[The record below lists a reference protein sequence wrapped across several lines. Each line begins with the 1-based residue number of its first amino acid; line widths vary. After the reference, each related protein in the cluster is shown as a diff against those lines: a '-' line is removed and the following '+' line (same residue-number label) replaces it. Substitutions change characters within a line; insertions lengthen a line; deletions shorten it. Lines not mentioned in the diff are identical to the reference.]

1 MADDAKQLQEDLK
14 ELERLAS
21 RLGKSVNFSNLK
33 NDAEA
38 VKELLKA
45 WRKEI
50 DEMNREFNDLSSTFK
65 NVIDDLKKFDSTS
78 SRINRSFKTLGGL
91 ADKLKYDAED
101 ISKLNRKD
109 LENLQKKAE
118 AEISNL
124 KANKEVL
131 NNKFKNLSADRIAAI
146 ATQTR
151 NRDLAKQ
158 ASQYLE
164 LQGIFDT
171 NNELI
176 KDENNYV
183 KKLLDL
189 TEARLAEEKRVQE
202 QLGLV
207 GVAAKGL
214 VNTLSKFG
222 IDNSYFSDLDK
233 KLEKA
238 ARNGEDVFETLGKEI
253 KTNLTKALNDPLVQ
267 FAIGL
272 KLVKS
277 GFNDIKKAFNIFLEY
292 NKIFVETARSLG
304 MTTSQITEMTNQAN
318 FAGQAFSDN
327 FYTAAQITKAIAESN
342 AQLGLS
348 VDLGKDT
355 TREFTAMTNQMGL
368 SAEEATK
375 IYKLGLLNNMS
386 LEDTNKTI
394 ASGIIAAQKSTGI
407 QFNQRQIFQEIGK
420 LSAGI
425 TAKFQQN
432 VPALVQ
438 AVAQAKALGTNL
450 EQVDKVGESLLNF
463 ETSIENELK
472 AELLTGKQIN
482 LEKARYAALTGDQV
496 TLTQELANQVGSL
509 ADFQNMNVIAQK
521 SLAEAFGLSR
531 DEVAEMLQKQET
543 FNKLGDVSEKS
554 AQEQLKIAREKK
566 LSETDSLMV
575 NLKQQAAAEKI
586 EAAFDRLKSTLAG
599 IVDGPLGDIVEF
611 MAKLLSNSYAVYG
624 ILGVALA
631 GSIVKLVLGF
641 GQLIRVARI
650 FKSLEI
656 GSAIA
661 SAAKAAFSSPLAMV
675 TGGLAGLGILGVL
688 TGAIMAA
695 TNVQNVEDGVAP
707 ASKGPFTITDAYG
720 TTAVTAT
727 GDGLAVSPN
736 INTTPLNSTKA
747 NSMVGGIDLSPMVS
761 AINEVKNAVASLA
774 SRPIYTTLTLDG
786 RVLGTAVG
794 SQMETGTAQNMTT
807 SYKVA

>member
-21 RLGKSVNFSNLK
+21 KLGKSVDFSNLK
-33 NDAEA
+33 KDAEA

-45 WRKEI
+45 WKREV
-50 DEMNREFNDLSSTFK
+50 DEMNREFSDLSSTFK
-65 NVIDDLKKFDSTS
+65 NVIDDLRNFDYTS
-78 SRINRSFKTLGGL
+78 VRINRSFKTLGGL

-101 ISKLNRKD
+101 ISKLNKKD
-109 LENLQKKAE
+109 LESLDKKTRI
-118 AEISNL
+118 EISNL
-124 KANKEVL
+124 KSAKEALDITYKNQNL
-131 NNKFKNLSADRIAAI
+131 NRLEALAREQGLTDTLKEIA
-146 ATQTR
+146 
-151 NRDLAKQ
+151 
-158 ASQYLE
+158 QYRE
-164 LQGIFDT
+164 LQGIFDE
-171 NNELI
+171 NNEFKETESNYLQRLI
-176 KDENNYV
+176 
-183 KKLLDL
+183 LL
-189 TEARLAEEKRVQE
+189 TQARLAEEEKVQK

-253 KTNLTKALNDPLVQ
+253 KSNLVEALNDPLVQ

-304 MTTSQITEMTNQAN
+304 MTTSQITEMTSQAN
-318 FAGQAFSDN
+318 FAGRAFSDN

-375 IYKLGLLNNMS
+375 IYKLGLLTNTS
-386 LEDTNKTI
+386 LEDTNKSI
-394 ASGIIAAQKSTGI
+394 AGGIIAAQK
-407 QFNQRQIFQEIGK
+407 QFGVQVNQRQVFQEIGK

-425 TAKFQQN
+425 TSKFQQN
-432 VPALVQ
+432 PEALAK
-438 AVAQAKALGTNL
+438 AVVQAKALGTNL
-450 EQVDKVGESLLNF
+450 EQVEKVGESLLNF
-463 ETSIENELK
+463 ESSIENELK

-482 LEKARYAALTGDQV
+482 VEKARYAALTGDQA
-496 TLTQELANQVGSL
+496 TLTAELADQVGSL
-509 ADFQNMNVIAQK
+509 GEFQEMNVLAQK

-531 DEVAEMLQKQET
+531 DEVADMLIKQET
-543 FNKLGDVSEKS
+543 FNKLGDVSKKS
-554 AQEQLKIAREKK
+554 AQEQLEIAKK
-566 LSETDSLMV
+566 RGISEEDSLMK

-586 EAAFDRLKSTLAG
+586 DAAFDRLKSTLAG
-599 IVDGPLGDIVEF
+599 IVDGPLGDIVNF

-624 ILGVALA
+624 ILGIALA

-641 GQLIRVARI
+641 GQLIKVARV

-695 TNVQNVEDGVAP
+695 TNVQQVEDGMAP
-707 ASKGPFTITDAYG
+707 SNNGPFTITDSYG
-720 TTAVTAT
+720 STAVTTA
-727 GDGLAVSPN
+727 GDGVVVSPN
-736 INTTPLNSTKA
+736 INRDSINRPTQPSFNT
-747 NSMVGGIDLSPMVS
+747 S
-761 AINEVKNAVASLA
+761 AITDAIATLSNTVSNLVN
-774 SRPIYTTLTLDG
+774 RPNPTPQFALNVDG
-786 RVLGTAVG
+786 RTLGTVVG
-794 SQMETGTAQNMTT
+794 RQMETGTSQVMNTGYQMA
-807 SYKVA
+807 